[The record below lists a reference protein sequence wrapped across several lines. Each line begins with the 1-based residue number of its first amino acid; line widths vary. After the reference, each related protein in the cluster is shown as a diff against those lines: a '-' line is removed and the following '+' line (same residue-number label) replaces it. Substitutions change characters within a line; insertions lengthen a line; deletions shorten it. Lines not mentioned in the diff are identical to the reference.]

1 MVVISRCLVAKA
13 KSRELILKVIMKKTK
28 LTTQIIIMISKQLIW
43 DIIPKHLSPTSEKV
57 ILSHI

>member
-28 LTTQIIIMISKQLIW
+28 LTTQIIIMISKQLI
-43 DIIPKHLSPTSEKV
+43 
-57 ILSHI
+57 